1 MSRIRVA
8 VVGVGNCASSLVQ
21 GVYYYRDAFATDPD
35 NVVGLAHP
43 ILGGYAPG
51 DIDIVAAVDID
62 RRKVGKPLHE
72 AIQALPNNTKTFYD
86 DFTTDVTVQMGNV
99 LDGVA
104 AHMSEFPDRQSFRVA
119 DEPSATQADDRE
131 QLLARI
137 EQFNDAIREG
147 DVEKYA
153 DVCVDDFVFT
163 WAPDGQIYAPE
174 TIFPNVVPTPDHD
187 PIV

>member
-1 MSRIRVA
+1 MTSPMRYGA
-8 VVGVGNCASSLVQ
+8 
-21 GVYYYRDAFATDPD
+21 
-35 NVVGLAHP
+35 
-43 ILGGYAPG
+43 ILLL
-51 DIDIVAAVDID
+51 IAAVSCE
-62 RRKVGKPLHE
+62 GP
-72 AIQALPNNTKTFYD
+72 
-86 DFTTDVTVQMGNV
+86 
-99 LDGVA
+99 
-104 AHMSEFPDRQSFRVA
+104 
-119 DEPSATQADDRE
+119 PSATQADDRE